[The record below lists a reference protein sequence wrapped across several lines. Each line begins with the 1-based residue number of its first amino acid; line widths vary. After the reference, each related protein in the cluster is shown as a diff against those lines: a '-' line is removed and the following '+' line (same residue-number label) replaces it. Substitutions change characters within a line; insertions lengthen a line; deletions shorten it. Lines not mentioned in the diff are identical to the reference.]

1 MYVCKIRYNFIL
13 NFLKVCTMALD
24 AEHYEE
30 IAELMKDIDKRQSDR
45 DRLQMNINNKQADV
59 DSINFSLFA
68 AKMEYSN
75 NEEIISQKTKQI
87 DELVKNK
94 NQ

>member
-1 MYVCKIRYNFIL
+1 
-13 NFLKVCTMALD
+13 MALD

-30 IAELMKDIDKRQSDR
+30 IAELMKDIDKRQNDR

-59 DSINFSLFA
+59 DRINFSLSV
-68 AKMEYSN
+68 AKMAYFE
-75 NEEIISQKTKQI
+75 NEKIISQQTKQI
-87 DELVKNK
+87 EELVKTN